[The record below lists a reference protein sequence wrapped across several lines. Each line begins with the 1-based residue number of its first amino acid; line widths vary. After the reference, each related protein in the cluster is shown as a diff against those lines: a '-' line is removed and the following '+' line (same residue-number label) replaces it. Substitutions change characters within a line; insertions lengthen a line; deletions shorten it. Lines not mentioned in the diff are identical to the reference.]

1 MARLTVCSRH
11 AGKLAVSHHV
21 IYPTCCTMALSA
33 SEPWWS
39 HCPANTTKD
48 HKERAGHERR
58 YSVHRT
64 ATGVV
69 FPWPSLVPIGG
80 SRTQNGWFG
89 VVYSKTSLIPSNT
102 SRQNISGSSC
112 CPWRSVPPLPCFI
125 WHPQRKN
132 SQQGVR
138 SRGCSLAWC
147 VGVDPTGQ
155 NAVRQISLRIK
166 RYCKNPTVP
175 EALVFTA
182 WILRL
187 SVHGSVL
194 RTTVHG
200 GNTERDIWGG
210 LCSQPR
216 WLWCQRWTGGD
227 ARSGF
232 GTYSSLVYHI
242 CQDPIPPVT
251 PTFGIL
257 NTKGLSPEMGL
268 GPPGCTPYCGF
279 TNNAAEEK

>member
-1 MARLTVCSRH
+1 MR
-11 AGKLAVSHHV
+11 
-21 IYPTCCTMALSA
+21 
-33 SEPWWS
+33 E
-39 HCPANTTKD
+39 N
-48 HKERAGHERR
+48 
-58 YSVHRT
+58 
-64 ATGVV
+64 
-69 FPWPSLVPIGG
+69 WPSLTMWSIRPAVLWRYQPASLDDLTAQQIRQRTTRNVPDMKEGTLYIARLQEWYFPGLLLSPSEVRSMNPERLVRCG
-80 SRTQNGWFG
+80 LQQE
-89 VVYSKTSLIPSNT
+89 SLIPSNT

-138 SRGCSLAWC
+138 SRGYSLAWC

-175 EALVFTA
+175 EALVFAA

-200 GNTERDIWGG
+200 GNT
-210 LCSQPR
+210 
-216 WLWCQRWTGGD
+216 
-227 ARSGF
+227 
-232 GTYSSLVYHI
+232 
-242 CQDPIPPVT
+242 
-251 PTFGIL
+251 
-257 NTKGLSPEMGL
+257 
-268 GPPGCTPYCGF
+268 
-279 TNNAAEEK
+279 